1 MLDFGCRK
9 PGFHI
14 QVSIDEGTG
23 DNTVEVNVTNDEGVT
38 TTVTGTIV
46 FDE

>member
-9 PGFHI
+9 QGFHI
-14 QVSIDEGTG
+14 QVSIDESSG
-23 DNTVEVNVTNDEGVT
+23 DNTVVVTMINDEGNTVT
-38 TTVTGTIV
+38 ATGTIV